1 MPEDVEYCILTRSRA
16 KVQDQKAA
24 DEQRDVKVKADNAAM
39 LELNAG
45 RLHDQ
50 LLVTALSEVKCT

>member
-50 LLVTALSEVKCT
+50 LLVTALSEVKRT

>member
-50 LLVTALSEVKCT
+50 FLVTALSEVKCT